1 MAINLTPEEIQEK
14 MSQLFDDFDNNRISA
29 QQLAAG
35 MKDLNAGVSGF
46 TDSLKTTLKS
56 LGTSAAQFGATM
68 VQGTTG
74 QAAYNSSI
82 QGAGNAAANMAM
94 QFGPLGIAIGALIK
108 VITFGITEIN
118 KMTDGLYK
126 AQQDIA
132 RVGALGTGGMTEAF
146 QSMQKFGYGINE
158 IGNMTKLLAENS
170 VTLAQFSGT
179 AFQGAQRMANLAGS
193 LQPMQEQFMNMGMS
207 VDDINSG
214 IAGYIK
220 LQTQLGQSQKMT
232 DAELTAGSKEYL
244 ENQSRLSK
252 LTGQSADQLQKA
264 EDKAAAIDAFEAK
277 LTQLRESGQV
287 TEATRLS
294 NLFKSLNAKS
304 EDLAIGM
311 ANNAS
316 GFLGQSKQQD
326 QMNMA
331 TGGMA
336 AAIINNTKLTD
347 VQREQLLADAYA
359 QHKSLAT
366 TTNLL
371 GDMGQTFGKQ
381 TAINIMSANAGGK
394 LVEAQRQAENANKGT
409 TDKNT
414 KSQTALIQEQMK
426 NRNSMQSLLQEG
438 IGPVTSG
445 FKALNKVI
453 NHILHPFSSFNDDL
467 EDADK
472 TLKEKQQQESGE
484 GGGAT
489 TGGTPVS
496 GTVDQVLATIRQR
509 ESGGNYGAQAKGS
522 SASGAYQF
530 IDSTWQSLTKKFGIG
545 QDYKSAKMAPKEI
558 QDQIASKYVSEILA
572 KNGGDIS
579 KVPLVWYTGNAQGQ
593 MSPQALAA
601 NNGLRPETYQAKW
614 LNDFNKIGGGGGY
627 KGTSVA
633 SASSQIKGGW
643 DDNAPAAKSEQAA
656 NGGMTAFDMLV
667 AQQKQSN
674 DLLSRIA
681 KTNQQLV
688 QSQS

>member
-29 QQLAAG
+29 QQLNAG
-35 MKDLNAGVSGF
+35 MKDLNVGVAGF

-68 VQGTTG
+68 AQGTTG

-82 QGAGNAAANMAM
+82 QGAGNAAANVAM

-132 RVGALGTGGMTEAF
+132 RAGALGTGGMTEAF
-146 QSMQKFGYGINE
+146 ESMQKFGYGINE
-158 IGNMTKLLAENS
+158 IGDMTKLLEQNS

-179 AFQGAQRMANLAGS
+179 AFQGAQRMANLASS
-193 LQPMQEQFMNMGMS
+193 LRPMQEQFMNMGMS
-207 VDDINSG
+207 VNDINSG
-214 IAGYIK
+214 IAGYLK

-232 DAELTAGSKEYL
+232 SAELTAGSKEYL

-277 LTQLRESGQV
+277 LTQLRQSGQEG
-287 TEATRLS
+287 EADRLM
-294 NLFKSLNAKS
+294 NLFKRMSGVS
-304 EDLAIGM
+304 EEYAIGV
-311 ANNAS
+311 ANQAS
-316 GFLGQSKQQD
+316 GFVGLSKESD
-326 QMNMA
+326 KLTMI
-331 TGGMA
+331 TGGA
-336 AAIINNTKLTD
+336 SAAIINNKNLTD
-347 VQREQLLADAYA
+347 AQREQALADAA
-359 QHKSLAT
+359 ALHASTAT
-366 TTNLL
+366 SINKM
-371 GDMGQTFGKQ
+371 GDMGSTFGHQ
-381 TAINIMSANAGGK
+381 VDINKLVAQSGGK
-394 LVEAQRQAENANKGT
+394 VLEAQRQAEIANKGT

-414 KSQTALIQEQMK
+414 KSQTTLIQSQMK
-426 NRNSMQSLLQEG
+426 NRDSMQSLLQEG
-438 IGPVTSG
+438 IGPVTTG

-467 EDADK
+467 EEADK
-472 TLKEKQQQESGE
+472 AAKEKKGQETSESG
-484 GGGAT
+484 
-489 TGGTPVS
+489 GTLAPVS
-496 GTVDQVLATIRQR
+496 GSVAQVLATIRQR
-509 ESGGNYGAQAKGS
+509 ESGGNYAAQAKGG

-530 IDSTWQSLTKKFGIG
+530 IDSTWQSLTKKFGMG
-545 QDYKSAKMAPKEI
+545 TQYSSAKLAPKEI
-558 QDQIASKYVSEILA
+558 QDQIAAKYVKEILD

-593 MSPQALAA
+593 MSPRALAA

-614 LNDFNKIGGGGGY
+614 MNDFNKASGVSGY

-633 SASSQIKGGW
+633 SASAQVQATGNDSGASEK
-643 DDNAPAAKSEQAA
+643 AAQAA
-656 NGGMTAFDMLV
+656 NGGMSSFDAMV
-667 AQQKQSN
+667 SQQKQMN
-674 DLLSRIA
+674 DHLARIA

-688 QSQS
+688 QAQS